1 MPTLQVR
8 DLPSAMYQQI
18 HYLAK
23 KEQKTITEQTISLLQ
38 ESINEKI
45 GNKNRR
51 KVILKKM
58 EELDF
63 TGEELPRPTKL
74 LREDRDR

>member
-8 DLPSAMYQQI
+8 NLPNAMYRQI

-45 GNKNRR
+45 GNKNGR

-63 TGEELPRPTKL
+63 KREDLPHPAIL
-74 LREDRDR
+74 LREDRER

>member
-8 DLPSAMYQQI
+8 NLPNAMYRQI
-18 HYLAK
+18 HYLAQ

-51 KVILKKM
+51 KIILKKM

-63 TGEELPRPTKL
+63 TGEELPHPAIL
-74 LREDRDR
+74 LREDRER

>member
-23 KEQKTITEQTISLLQ
+23 KEQKTITEQAISLLQ

-63 TGEELPRPTKL
+63 TGEVLPRPTKL
-74 LREDRDR
+74 LREDRER